1 MALLNWMKEE
11 DRTHRY
17 IYRQWIDAIGIGQ
30 TKPVHV
36 YRLATVKS
44 VEGRILKRA
53 FSMSKLEQLVIEKG
67 QFQQERSN
75 TNANDVLQQEDLLA
89 LLREEE
95 SAEYKLVQTD
105 SGDEDLERVMDC
117 SYLLALL
124 RHVQMPF
131 F

>member
-1 MALLNWMKEE
+1 
-11 DRTHRY
+11 
-17 IYRQWIDAIGIGQ
+17 
-30 TKPVHV
+30 
-36 YRLATVKS
+36 
-44 VEGRILKRA
+44 
-53 FSMSKLEQLVIEKG
+53 MSKLEQLVIEKG